1 MSYIVRLIFLFF
13 KEPIILD
20 IYDVMISLTIYGES
34 HNHCYKLKVI
44 DHAIYRGTA
53 WVISKILSK
62 CLIEKTTTTVQR
74 SIYRIII
81 RKPIIIRKF
90 FLKN

>member
-34 HNHCYKLKVI
+34 HIHCYKLQVI
-44 DHAIYRGTA
+44 DHCNLQGYG
-53 WVISKILSK
+53 LGN
-62 CLIEKTTTTVQR
+62 
-74 SIYRIII
+74 
-81 RKPIIIRKF
+81 F
-90 FLKN
+90 